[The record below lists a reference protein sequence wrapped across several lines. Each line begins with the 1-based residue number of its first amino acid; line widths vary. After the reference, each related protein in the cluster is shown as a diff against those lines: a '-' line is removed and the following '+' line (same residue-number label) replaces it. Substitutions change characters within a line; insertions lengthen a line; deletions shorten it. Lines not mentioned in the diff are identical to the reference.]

1 MRVTKML
8 VNRPVTD
15 PEAAKA
21 FWQGMFGLDVA
32 FDLGWVVSL
41 HPPGNDTTGV
51 QLVTG
56 DKTAPVDSD
65 MSIGVDD
72 VDEAY
77 ALAQRNGYEIVHPIS
92 DEEWGPRR
100 FFVRTPDGTVVN
112 VVAHPHDAGQR

>member
-1 MRVTKML
+1 ML

-15 PEAAKA
+15 PDASRA
-21 FWQGMFGLDVA
+21 FWQGMFGLEVS

-41 HPPGNDTTGV
+41 SPPGNDTTGV

-77 ALAQRNGYEIVHPIS
+77 ALAQRHGYEIVHPIS

-112 VVAHPHDAGQR
+112 VVAHPHRD